1 MRIPL
6 DYYRILGIFPQATD
20 EQLRQA
26 YRDRTIQLPR
36 REYSV
41 NAIEG
46 RKQLLEVAYNVLSNP
61 DQKANYESQFWQAHA
76 SSVDDESSVG
86 SGWKTQGMGENS
98 LVSASEIDIEAEAV
112 PGSLLI
118 LHELGEYELV
128 IKHGEIYLQILPSSS
143 LSLDIDDT
151 VTKSRSDTILSIAL
165 AYLEISREQWHQ
177 EAYEAAALAGEK
189 GLTLLE
195 KNSLFPSI
203 QREIRTEIDKL
214 RPYRIL
220 ELLAA
225 PLNRQKSRQT
235 GIELLKS
242 MLEQRQGIDGKR
254 DDHSGLGI
262 DEFLRFI
269 QQIRNYL
276 TAAEQQ
282 DLFMEEA
289 QRPSSVAA
297 YLGVY
302 ALIAEGFAHKKPA
315 LIVEAQT
322 VLEGLEPRQDVS
334 IEQAIVALLLGQT
347 QKAGLA
353 LKQCQDQPALQFI
366 QDHSH
371 GAPDLLPG
379 LCLYSEHWLQTEVF
393 AHFRD
398 LKDKNA
404 SLEGYFADKQVQ
416 TYLDRLLLPSSPKPQ
431 GVKSTHIPEQSRSRL
446 KNNPYPTYQPS
457 SLNFDR
463 GNTALAPVPLPVSSS
478 DPVDIR
484 EVRRRKRKNSL
495 SRPHLNPTRETNHQ
509 TVLEPQSNLKTV
521 VSEPIVETNT
531 VPQRRLKRSTRRV
544 NVSRGKLG
552 LMVLGIVGG
561 IGVVALGISW
571 INQATS
577 PLSALEQGQYSVS
590 LHKPLI
596 DIPAADAQMVT
607 ATGMLTEDGAQQV
620 IETWLSSKSQAFG
633 KEHQID
639 SLDKILANPL
649 LSRWRSRAQK
659 LERNQNYWTYQHQ
672 VKVKSFQPSA
682 NNPNQAVVI
691 ANVQEKAQYYQRGQ
705 ASRSYN
711 DNLQVRYDL
720 IRQGDRWKIR
730 AIDIIN

>member
-41 NAIEG
+41 HAIEG
-46 RKQLLEVAYNVLSNP
+46 RKQLLQQAYNVLSNP
-61 DQKANYESQFWQAHA
+61 AQKTNYEIQFWQAHA
-76 SSVDDESSVG
+76 SSVEGESTSA
-86 SGWKTQGMGENS
+86 SGLGTQEQGES
-98 LVSASEIDIEAEAV
+98 PTITASEIDIETEAV

-118 LHELGEYELV
+118 LHDLGEYELV
-128 IKHGEIYLQILPSSS
+128 IKYGETCLQTLPSSS
-143 LSLDIDDT
+143 LSLDINDT
-151 VTKSRSDTILSIAL
+151 VTKNRSDVILSIAL

-177 EAYEAAALAGEK
+177 EAYEPAAVAGEK
-189 GLTLLE
+189 GLSLLE
-195 KNSLFPSI
+195 KNRLFPSV
-203 QREIRTEIDKL
+203 QTEIRAEINKL

-220 ELLAA
+220 ELLASS
-225 PLNRQKSRQT
+225 LNRQKLRQT

-242 MLEQRQGIDGKR
+242 MLEERQGIDGKGN
-254 DDHSGLGI
+254 DHSGLGI

-276 TAAEQQ
+276 TAKEQQ

-334 IEQAIVALLLGQT
+334 IEQAIVALLLGQI

-353 LKQCQDQPALQFI
+353 LKRCQDQAALKFI
-366 QDHSH
+366 QERSQ

-379 LCLYSEHWLQTEVF
+379 LCVYSEHWLQTEVF

-398 LKDKNA
+398 LKEKKA
-404 SLEGYFADKQVQ
+404 SLEGYFADQKVK
-416 TYLDRLLLPSSPKPQ
+416 TYLDQLLRPSSTKPP
-431 GVKSTHIPEQSRSRL
+431 VVESTDPPEPSPSWSR
-446 KNNPYPTYQPS
+446 NNRYPTYEPS
-457 SLNFDR
+457 FDR
-463 GNTALAPVPLPVSSS
+463 GNTVLAPLPVPLSSS
-478 DPVDIR
+478 EPVDIR
-484 EVRRRKRKNSL
+484 EVRRRKRKNNFP
-495 SRPHLNPTRETNHQ
+495 RPQPNPIQETTAQ
-509 TVLEPQSNLKTV
+509 TVLNPQSNPKTEVSSPVALKT
-521 VSEPIVETNT
+521 SKE
-531 VPQRRLKRSTRRV
+531 PQRRLRRSTRRV
-544 NVSRGKLG
+544 TVSRAKLG
-552 LMVLGIVGG
+552 LMALGMVGG
-561 IGVVALGISW
+561 VGVIALGIAW
-571 INQATS
+571 INETTS

-596 DIPAADAQMVT
+596 DIPPADAQMVT
-607 ATGMLTEDGAQQV
+607 ATGMLTEEGAQQV
-620 IETWLSSKSQAFG
+620 VEAWLSSKSQAFG
-633 KEHQID
+633 KEHNID

-649 LSRWRSRAQK
+649 LSRWRSRAKK
-659 LERNQNYWTYQHQ
+659 LERNKDYWTYEHK
-672 VKVKSFQPSA
+672 VKVNSFKPSA
-682 NNPNQAVVI
+682 NNPNQALVM
-691 ANVQEKAQYYQRGQ
+691 ANVQEKAQYYQQSRV
-705 ASRSYN
+705 SRSYN
-711 DNLQVRYDL
+711 DDLQVRYDL
-720 IRQGDRWKIR
+720 IRQGDRWKIQ
-730 AIDIIN
+730 AIDVIN